1 MIGAGVVGA
10 AVAWHLQCLGRHSV
24 LMDPSLACA
33 VPEESNERR
42 LNGSTASLG
51 VLMGHAFRRSS
62 GRGWRL
68 RQRSMALW
76 PDWVAELNHPST
88 PVALETPLIQLAGSH
103 EEAERMRE
111 LAGTRTQ
118 AGLHFLD
125 EHALEPAPTP
135 WPRVGHG
142 ALLSKRDGRVDP
154 LHLLR
159 ALRRAF
165 VAHGGELKATTV
177 QHLERFDA
185 GREGRWRVI
194 TAESDPLV
202 VDAVVICSALG
213 STELLHPLGYDRPM
227 EAVLGQV
234 LELKRQDPHPSWN
247 HWPAVLTCGGVNL
260 IPHGDRQLWL
270 GATVEPGTVPDSG
283 LASAM
288 KTLNNLAP
296 LWLQSAEVVGQWHGL
311 RARPQGRPA
320 PLLEHLEPGLILA
333 SGHYR
338 NGVLLAPASAE
349 WVGQQLG
356 STTPDRTPRRR

>member
-1 MIGAGVVGA
+1 MIGAGVVGTS
-10 AVAWHLQCLGRHSV
+10 VAWHLQCLGHHALLV
-24 LMDPSLACA
+24 DPSLASD
-33 VPEESNERR
+33 VPEESSQRW

-88 PVALETPLIQLAGSH
+88 PLALETPLVQLAGSH

-111 LAGTRTQ
+111 LAGTRAQ
-118 AGLHFLD
+118 AGLLFLD
-125 EHALEPAPTP
+125 DNALEPAPTP
-135 WPRVGHG
+135 WPKVGHG
-142 ALLSKRDGRVDP
+142 ALLSNRDGRVDP

-165 VAHGGELKATTV
+165 VAQGGELKPTTV
-177 QHLERFDA
+177 GHLERSDA

-202 VDAVVICSALG
+202 VDALVICSALG
-213 STELLHPLGYDRPM
+213 SSELLHPLGHDRPM

-234 LELKRQDPHPSWN
+234 LELKQQDPQPSWE
-247 HWPAVLTCGGVNL
+247 HWPAVLTCGGINL
-260 IPHGDRQLWL
+260 IPHSEGQLWL
-270 GATVEPGTVPDSG
+270 GATVEPGTVADSS
-283 LASAM
+283 LLESM
-288 KTLNNLAP
+288 KSLNNQAP
-296 LWLQSAEVVGQWHGL
+296 LWLQDAEVIGQWHGL

-320 PLLEHLEPGLILA
+320 PLLEQLEPGLILA

-349 WVGQQLG
+349 WVGQQIDASILTG
-356 STTPDRTPRRR
+356 P

>member
-1 MIGAGVVGA
+1 MIGAGVVGT
-10 AVAWHLQCLGRHSV
+10 AVAWHLQCLGHHALLV
-24 LMDPSLACA
+24 DPSLASA
-33 VPEESNERR
+33 VPEVSNQRN

-88 PVALETPLIQLAGSH
+88 PLALETPLIQLAGSH
-103 EEAERMRE
+103 EEAERMRQ
-111 LAGTRTQ
+111 LAAARTQ
-118 AGLHFLD
+118 AGLQFLD
-125 EHALEPAPTP
+125 EQALEPAPTP
-135 WPRVGHG
+135 WPRLGYG
-142 ALLSKRDGRVDP
+142 ALLSNRDGRVDP
-154 LHLLR
+154 LHLLH

-165 VAHGGELKATTV
+165 LAQGGELKPTTV
-177 QHLERFDA
+177 QHLDRSDA
-185 GREGRWRVI
+185 GQEGRWRVI

-213 STELLHPLGYDRPM
+213 SSQLLEPLGHQRPM

-234 LELKRQDPHPSWN
+234 LELKRQDPQLSWE

-260 IPHGDRQLWL
+260 IPHGNRHLWL
-270 GATVEPGTVPDSG
+270 GATVEPGTEANPA
-283 LASAM
+283 LLPAM
-288 KTLNNLAP
+288 QSLNNQAP
-296 LWLQSAEVVGQWHGL
+296 LWLQDAEVIGQWHGL

-320 PLLEHLEPGLILA
+320 PLLEQLEPSLILA

-349 WVGQQLG
+349 WVGQQIAASILTG
-356 STTPDRTPRRR
+356 P

>member
-1 MIGAGVVGA
+1 MIGAGVVGT
-10 AVAWHLQCLGRHSV
+10 AVAWHLQCLGHQAL
-24 LMDPSLACA
+24 LMDPSLASA
-33 VPEESNERR
+33 VPEASSQRW

-88 PVALETPLIQLAGSH
+88 PLALETPLVQLAGSH

-111 LAGTRTQ
+111 LAAARTQ
-118 AGLHFLD
+118 AGLQFLD
-125 EHALEPAPTP
+125 EQALEPAPTP
-135 WPRVGHG
+135 WPRLGYG
-142 ALLSKRDGRVDP
+142 ALLSNRDGRTDP

-165 VAHGGELKATTV
+165 LAQGGELKPITV
-177 QHLERFDA
+177 QHLDRSDA
-185 GREGRWRVI
+185 GQEGRWRVI
-194 TAESDPLV
+194 TAKSDPLV

-213 STELLHPLGYDRPM
+213 SSQLLEPLGHQRPM

-234 LELKRQDPHPSWN
+234 LELKRQDHQLSWE
-247 HWPAVLTCGGVNL
+247 HWPAVLTCAGINL
-260 IPHGDRQLWL
+260 IPHGDRHLWL
-270 GATVEPGTVPDSG
+270 GATVEPGTEANPALLPVMQS
-283 LASAM
+283 
-288 KTLNNLAP
+288 LNKQAP
-296 LWLQSAEVVGQWHGL
+296 LWLQDAEVIGQWHGL

-320 PLLEHLEPGLILA
+320 PLLEQLEPGLILA

-349 WVGQQLG
+349 WVGQQIAASILTG
-356 STTPDRTPRRR
+356 P

>member
-1 MIGAGVVGA
+1 MIGAGVVGT
-10 AVAWHLQCLGRHSV
+10 AVAWHLQCLGHQALLV
-24 LMDPSLACA
+24 DPSLACA
-33 VPEESNERR
+33 VPEASSQRQ

-88 PVALETPLIQLAGSH
+88 PLALETPLIQLAGSD

-111 LAGTRTQ
+111 LAAARTQ
-118 AGLHFLD
+118 AGLQFLD
-125 EHALEPAPTP
+125 EQALESAPTP
-135 WPRVGHG
+135 WPRLGYG
-142 ALLSKRDGRVDP
+142 ALLSNRDGRIDP

-165 VAHGGELKATTV
+165 LAQGGELKPITV
-177 QHLERFDA
+177 QHLDRSDA
-185 GREGRWRVI
+185 GQDGRWRVI

-213 STELLHPLGYDRPM
+213 SSQLLEPLGHQRPM

-234 LELKRQDPHPSWN
+234 LELKRQDPQLSWE

-260 IPHGDRQLWL
+260 IPHGNRQLWL
-270 GATVEPGTVPDSG
+270 GATVEPGTEANPALLPAIQS
-283 LASAM
+283 
-288 KTLNNLAP
+288 LNNHAP
-296 LWLQSAEVVGQWHGL
+296 LWLQDAEVIGQWHGL

-320 PLLEHLEPGLILA
+320 PLLEQLEPGLILA

-349 WVGQQLG
+349 WVGQQIAASILTG
-356 STTPDRTPRRR
+356 P

>member
-1 MIGAGVVGA
+1 MIGAGVVGT
-10 AVAWHLQCLGRHSV
+10 AVAWHLQCLGHQALLV
-24 LMDPSLACA
+24 DPSLASA
-33 VPEESNERR
+33 VPEASNQRW

-88 PVALETPLIQLAGSH
+88 PLALETPLIQLAGSD

-111 LAGTRTQ
+111 LAGIRGQ
-118 AGLHFLD
+118 AGLQFLD
-125 EHALEPAPTP
+125 EQALEPAPTP
-135 WPRVGHG
+135 WPKLGYG

-154 LHLLR
+154 LHFLR
-159 ALRRAF
+159 ALRRAV
-165 VAHGGELKATTV
+165 VAQGGELKPTTV
-177 QHLERFDA
+177 QHLGRSDA

-213 STELLHPLGYDRPM
+213 SSQLLKPLGHQRPM

-234 LELKRQDPHPSWN
+234 LELKQQDPQLSWE

-270 GATVEPGTVPDSG
+270 GATVEPGTEANPALLPVMQS
-283 LASAM
+283 
-288 KTLNNLAP
+288 LNKQAP
-296 LWLQSAEVVGQWHGL
+296 LWLQDAEVIGQWHGL

-320 PLLEHLEPGLILA
+320 PLLEQLEPGLILA

-349 WVGQQLG
+349 WVGQQIAASNLT
-356 STTPDRTPRRR
+356 SP